1 VLILTFHFVYVFVL
15 VEFGEILM
23 EQEQSS
29 VEMFDKFTWKIENFS
44 RLKTDM
50 IYSEPFVIGG
60 YPWYDDLISMN
71 DEYPHFRIYWICLS
85 YIFVFLSAFWFCFR
99 KIRLYPRDEGDNDYL
114 TIYLEAVNTANMSE
128 GWCRYVKFN
137 LFVFNQLDSNMTI
150 KEGVFSSSLYDPL
163 LN

>member
-60 YPWYDDLISMN
+60 YPWYDI
-71 DEYPHFRIYWICLS
+71 
-85 YIFVFLSAFWFCFR
+85 
-99 KIRLYPRDEGDNDYL
+99 
-114 TIYLEAVNTANMSE
+114 
-128 GWCRYVKFN
+128 
-137 LFVFNQLDSNMTI
+137 
-150 KEGVFSSSLYDPL
+150 
-163 LN
+163 